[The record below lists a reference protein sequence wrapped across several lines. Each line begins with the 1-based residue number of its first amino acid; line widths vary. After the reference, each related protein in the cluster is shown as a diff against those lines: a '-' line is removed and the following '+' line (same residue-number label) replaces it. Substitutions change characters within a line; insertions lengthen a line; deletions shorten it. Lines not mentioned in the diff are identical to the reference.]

1 MNTVNSIHRIPNSA
15 DSAAALWFVR
25 LGFVRHWQMRRTGE
39 LERTER
45 NGRNGYGKSIARW
58 KVPEDGHCIRKND
71 HLRKPRKARKIVSS
85 MRS

>member
-15 DSAAALWFVR
+15 DSAALWFVL

-39 LERTER
+39 MERTE
-45 NGRNGYGKSIARW
+45 NWENGYGKRIARW